1 MKTLSR
7 ILLVFSALLFAFG
20 AWVHTSAFGK
30 VSAAIAKSDLP
41 DFFGKGFK
49 TLWLMDSSVQV
60 VLAIVFALVAMKP
73 STATKP
79 VILLI
84 ALIPLATAV
93 FIYHFI
99 GNFIGGHIFLTGGV
113 AAILGGLLL
122 PSNDAR
128 RL

>member
-1 MKTLSR
+1 VKTLSR
-7 ILLVFSALLFAFG
+7 ILLAISALIFAVG
-20 AWVHTSAFGK
+20 TWIHTSAFGRM
-30 VSAAIAKSDLP
+30 SAGVAKSDLP
-41 DFFGKGFK
+41 AFLGNGFR

-60 VLAIVFALVAMKP
+60 VLAIVFALAAMKP
-73 STATKP
+73 TMATKP
-79 VILLI
+79 LILLI
-84 ALIPLATAV
+84 ALIPLATAI

>member
-84 ALIPLATAV
+84 ALIPLAAAI